1 MIMIGAIIRNVRL
14 NGGRLNPPS
23 VLKIVNPGVSPHLSQ
38 RPPSWNHP
46 PHSHLSTIILS
57 IITIDIIFS
66 TSLQT
71 FLK

>member
-46 PHSHLSTIILS
+46 PHSHLSTII
-57 IITIDIIFS
+57 
-66 TSLQT
+66 
-71 FLK
+71 